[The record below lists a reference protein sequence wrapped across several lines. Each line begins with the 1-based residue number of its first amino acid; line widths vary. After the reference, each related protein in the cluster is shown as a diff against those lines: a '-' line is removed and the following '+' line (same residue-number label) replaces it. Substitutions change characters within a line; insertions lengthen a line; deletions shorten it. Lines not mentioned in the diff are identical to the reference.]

1 MTPVTRAIQ
10 NIIDMQSD
18 EIKQLEAALKEERNR
33 VGTGD
38 LRIAELQAENA
49 RLLDLI
55 EPWVSVEDALPEDPH
70 EWVAILVD
78 FSDGEPV
85 WYRACLNAH
94 KEWVPDFTDG
104 LTVNQFLG
112 NDARVTHWRRI
123 KGPSPTL
130 IKEDRNNG

>member
-1 MTPVTRAIQ
+1 MRHERATHQRHVRRNRTRAIQ

-55 EPWVSVEDALPEDPH
+55 EPWVSVETMPEEEGTWQVWNTEGYQDAWFQDGRFEYVGSGFPIDP
-70 EWVAILVD
+70 
-78 FSDGEPV
+78 P
-85 WYRACLNAH
+85 
-94 KEWVPDFTDG
+94 P
-104 LTVNQFLG
+104 
-112 NDARVTHWRRI
+112 THYRRI